1 MLTDEPL
8 FDGAI
13 VLVFGIISGTGT
25 LPEADADRDILLH
38 FCCQS
43 VVRLERFPSVTT
55 ALADP

>member
-25 LPEADADRDILLH
+25 LPEADADRDILLGKKN
-38 FCCQS
+38 
-43 VVRLERFPSVTT
+43 RPS
-55 ALADP
+55 A